1 MQDSSSRGSAA
12 SADATRACSGEL
24 TAAEIAAARPTE
36 KLEEPDEPETPAR
49 PKKLVDGQFW
59 PRVTITIEG
68 KEHAFLTNKLLDVA
82 RDMALSR
89 VYGTIVAAEQTVTIA
104 VDEG

>member
-1 MQDSSSRGSAA
+1 MEDRSSRSSTAP
-12 SADATRACSGEL
+12 DATGACSAEL

-36 KLEEPDEPETPAR
+36 KLEEPATTTR
-49 PKKLVDGQFW
+49 SKVYVDGHFW

-68 KEHAFLTNKLLDVA
+68 KEHPFLTNKLLDVA

-104 VDEG
+104 VEEG